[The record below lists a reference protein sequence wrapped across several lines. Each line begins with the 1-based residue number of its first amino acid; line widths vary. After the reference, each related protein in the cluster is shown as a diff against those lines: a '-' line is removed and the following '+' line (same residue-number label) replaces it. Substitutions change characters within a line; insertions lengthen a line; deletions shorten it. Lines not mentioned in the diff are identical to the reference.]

1 MHLWGTTQ
9 GLGMQPLNQLPE
21 RADRERQLGIEPRF
35 GNALKALLGDEGWQV
50 LTRCGPGYGAR
61 LCSTPCA
68 ARRMISSRALSVPA
82 GWRRGSYSLEN
93 HVGRFRAGVQTLPLF
108 QEFATKITRK
118 SRARNV
124 PMRPELTT
132 ASPICAR

>member
-50 LTRCGPGYGAR
+50 LMPFRLGYPTRVGSP
-61 LCSTPCA
+61 SP
-68 ARRMISSRALSVPA
+68 RRPVPSV
-82 GWRRGSYSLEN
+82 L
-93 HVGRFRAGVQTLPLF
+93 V
-108 QEFATKITRK
+108 
-118 SRARNV
+118 
-124 PMRPELTT
+124 
-132 ASPICAR
+132 